1 MITPR
6 RIIVVVTAASLLAAF
21 VINAIWFASTT
32 GTGRLEPIVGVLGIL
47 AGITGLFAERWAAA
61 QEARAAALDAIRTE
75 LQANGELLTSAA
87 FGDAPD
93 QPLRRTVY
101 PRLHLS
107 AVDAAFAGGALSTT
121 RDAEL
126 ITALHGWRNQV
137 VRFNSQLAL
146 AEMLAFT
153 VESESVLRDLR
164 DGLHGDDGPLTR
176 MRASIEGLL
185 GRLAAADR

>member
-1 MITPR
+1 MLTPR
-6 RIIVVVTAASLLAAF
+6 RIIVVVTGASLLAAF
-21 VINAIWFASTT
+21 VINAILFATST
-32 GTGRLEPIVGVLGIL
+32 GTGRLEPVVGVLGIL

-61 QEARAAALDAIRTE
+61 HEARQAALDAIQAE
-75 LQANGELLTSAA
+75 LEVNVGLLNSAA
-87 FGDAPD
+87 FGEGPD

-107 AVDAAFAGGALSTT
+107 AVDAAFADGALSTT

-126 ITALHGWRNQV
+126 IAALHGWRNQV

-146 AEMLAFT
+146 AEILAFT

-164 DGLHGDDGPLTR
+164 DGLHGHDGPLAT

-185 GRLAAADR
+185 GRLAAARR

>member
-6 RIIVVVTAASLLAAF
+6 RIIVAVTAASLLAAF
-21 VINAIWFASTT
+21 VINAVWFATST

-61 QEARAAALDAIRTE
+61 QEARDSALDAIRTE
-75 LQANGELLTSAA
+75 LEANGKLLGSAA
-87 FGDAPD
+87 FGDGPD
-93 QPLRRTVY
+93 QALRRTVY

-176 MRASIEGLL
+176 MRGSIEDLL
-185 GRLAAADR
+185 RRLAATAS

>member
-1 MITPR
+1 MFTPR
-6 RIIVVVTAASLLAAF
+6 RIIVVVTAASLVAAF
-21 VINAIWFASTT
+21 VINSIWFLTSE
-32 GTGRLEPIVGVLGIL
+32 GTGRLEPVVGVLGIL

-61 QEARAAALDAIRTE
+61 QEAREAALDAIQGE
-75 LQANGELLTSAA
+75 LEANDDLLTSEA
-87 FGDAPD
+87 FGNEPD

-107 AVDAAFAGGALSTT
+107 AVDAAFAGGSLSTT

-126 ITALHGWRNQV
+126 TAALHGWRNQV

-153 VESESVLRDLR
+153 IESESVLRDLR
-164 DGLHGDDGPLTR
+164 DGLQGPDGPLTK
-176 MRASIEGLL
+176 MRAAIEGLL
-185 GRLAAADR
+185 GQLEAAGH